1 MRLLR
6 MVVMLAGTIVVVS
19 FSVVNGADVEISFF
33 PLPVAPFDFPV
44 YGVMLFGLALGI
56 LTGGLT
62 LWLSTAP
69 MRREWRDLR
78 RRFRAREREERLAR
92 EREEAEAAER
102 SLKRREEAEAAH
114 RQNRVQGRA
123 LPGR

>member
-19 FSVVNGADVEISFF
+19 FSVVNRADVEISFF

-78 RRFRAREREERLAR
+78 RRFRAR
-92 EREEAEAAER
+92 
-102 SLKRREEAEAAH
+102 
-114 RQNRVQGRA
+114 RQWPASQCGGLHPVGNSGGGGRCFR
-123 LPGR
+123 PGA